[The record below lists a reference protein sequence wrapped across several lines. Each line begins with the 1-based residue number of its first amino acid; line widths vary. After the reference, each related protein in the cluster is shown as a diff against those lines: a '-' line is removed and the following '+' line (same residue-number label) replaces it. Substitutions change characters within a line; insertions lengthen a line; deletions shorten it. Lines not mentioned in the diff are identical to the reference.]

1 VPPTEPRGQQQARQ
15 QARQRVRRLAVARVV
30 SVGGSQAALVALVYE
45 IYATTRSGVWVAAAL
60 LGSVG
65 VGGLLAPI
73 SGWTA
78 DRFDRR
84 TVMVVSELTAG
95 AAYTAMVFFHSPG
108 LLLAGALA
116 ATILGAPFRAASAAA
131 LPNLVDANDLA
142 WANGLLGAA
151 SNVALVVGP
160 ILGGALVAASG
171 ASTVFAVNA
180 ATFAMSGLLISV
192 TTGQFH
198 ASKRADIPARNT
210 ESLFVGFRI
219 LVSSRRLAPL
229 AAASALAYGAFGAAM
244 VIDPVLTRYFHA
256 GSVGYGLL
264 TAVWG
269 GGAVIGAVV
278 AGKTVSIS
286 RAPKAVVWGMGA
298 MAVSLGSI
306 ALLPAFAPIVAAGA
320 LGGVGSGFVFVPW
333 LLLIQHHTADAQR
346 GRVVAAAEAFDQITF
361 VIGMGI
367 AVPVISLSDP
377 HRAYAL
383 AGVLLTAAAVVTGLC
398 SVNDASERAETVL
411 VVDDP

>member
-1 VPPTEPRGQQQARQ
+1 
-15 QARQRVRRLAVARVV
+15 
-30 SVGGSQAALVALVYE
+30 VALVYE
-45 IYATTRSGVWVAAAL
+45 IYAITRSGVWVAAAL
-60 LGSVG
+60 LGSLG
-65 VGGLLAPI
+65 IGGLLAPI

-84 TVMVVSELTAG
+84 AVMVTSELTAG
-95 AAYTAMVFFHSPG
+95 AAYAVMVLAHSPG

-116 ATILGAPFRAASAAA
+116 ATILGSPFRAASAAA
-131 LPNLVDANDLA
+131 IPNLVDANDLG

-171 ASTVFAVNA
+171 AATVFAVNA
-180 ATFAMSGLLISV
+180 GTFAVSGLLIAMTS
-192 TTGQFH
+192 GSFR
-198 ASKRADIPARNT
+198 ASGRPDTPARNT
-210 ESLFVGFRI
+210 ESLFAGFRI
-219 LVSSRRLAPL
+219 LVSNRRLAPL

-278 AGKTVSIS
+278 AGKTISIS
-286 RAPKAVVWGMGA
+286 RAPKAVVWGMAA

-306 ALLPAFAPIVAAGA
+306 ALLPTFAPIVAAGA
-320 LGGVGSGFVFVPW
+320 LGGAGSGFVFVPW

-346 GRVVAAAEAFDQITF
+346 GRVVAAAEAFDQVSFIL
-361 VIGMGI
+361 GMGV
-367 AVPVISLSDP
+367 AVPVISLTDP
-377 HRAYAL
+377 HHAYAL
-383 AGVLLTAAAVVTGLC
+383 AGVLLTAAAVITAVC
-398 SVNDASERAETVL
+398 SVNDPGHRAAETVL